1 MSAVISP
8 GLAKTPSKALKPSV
22 RMPAHP
28 ERTCWG
34 CDLYCAADN
43 LGCANGS
50 IRTPHPR
57 ELFGDD
63 WEEWFEATDAA
74 REAAG

>member
-1 MSAVISP
+1 MNER
-8 GLAKTPSKALKPSV
+8 THPSILRPK
-22 RMPAHP
+22 HP

-34 CDLYCAADN
+34 CDLLCPADR

-50 IRTPHPR
+50 IRTPHPA

-63 WEEWFEATDAA
+63 WLEWFERDAA
-74 REAAG
+74 ALAAAAKDESD